1 MSGRFSQLT
10 DSQQI
15 TLLALIRE
23 SLSNVR
29 KHSDA
34 SSVAIT
40 VTSDQDGIHAEVRD
54 DGEGFDPEAMLVSAA
69 RAGRLGL
76 VGMHERVRMLGGRT
90 HIDSRAGG
98 PTVISATL
106 PPFPRPE
113 P

>member
-1 MSGRFSQLT
+1 M
-10 DSQQI
+10 
-15 TLLALIRE
+15 
-23 SLSNVR
+23 
-29 KHSDA
+29 
-34 SSVAIT
+34 AIT